1 MDLRVIIISCHKT
14 NSKVFKKLLMSI
26 GHRNCP
32 SLKLQ
37 TLTEWSLP
45 SLTLL
50 RFQMPLPQVLQYSH
64 LTFNTLVSNREKEE
78 DTRKII

>member
-1 MDLRVIIISCHKT
+1 MDLRVIVISCHKT

-50 RFQMPLPQVLQYSH
+50 RFQMPLPRSSNTPTSPLIH
-64 LTFNTLVSNREKEE
+64 LCLTEK
-78 DTRKII
+78 RKKTPEK